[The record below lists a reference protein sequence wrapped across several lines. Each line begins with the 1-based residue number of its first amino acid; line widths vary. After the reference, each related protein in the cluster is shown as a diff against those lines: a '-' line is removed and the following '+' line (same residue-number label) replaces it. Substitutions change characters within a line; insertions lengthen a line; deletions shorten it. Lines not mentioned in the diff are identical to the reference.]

1 MNALRQH
8 IQIAKFDAYKKCIES
23 LREKMI
29 DNAQKVVNT
38 LTNTNQVPPEALI
51 TLESSL
57 WQDKIQDAVLIISQE
72 WLSKQAPL
80 AGFFEEGQSLSPSLE
95 QTDDTKRQCW
105 EDNGV
110 FRYNELGSQWTLQ
123 QLGARVPSYDDI
135 IAIYKNAHGTTNA
148 EKIKNMGVVAT
159 GWRGADGGRVE
170 RAEFAYLRS
179 SSPGGD
185 GDMLTAW
192 LHPGRSD
199 VDFFWFKSSAGVVP
213 FGVMDKKVPA

>member
-8 IQIAKFDAYKKCIES
+8 IQIAKFDAYKKRIES
-23 LREKMI
+23 LREKMT

-51 TLESSL
+51 TLWEY
-57 WQDKIQDAVLIISQE
+57 QIISQE

-135 IAIYKNAHGTTNA
+135 IAIHKNAHGTKNA

-159 GWRGADGGRVE
+159 GWRDADDGRVE
-170 RAEFAYLRS
+170 DAEFAYLRS
-179 SSPGGD
+179 SSPD
-185 GDMLTAW
+185 GNGFVLTAR

-199 VDFFWFKSSAGVVP
+199 VDDDCFASRSGIVP